1 MTLGYLCEGFLE
13 IKMELKS
20 CIILSWSERDKP
32 VIKERN
38 FQIDFEGKVRQL
50 FDYSLKSNDPRH
62 SIILHI
68 SSFAFLKIIISIL
81 HMHKSNI

>member
-38 FQIDFEGKVRQL
+38 LQIDFEGKVRQL
-50 FDYSLKSNDPRH
+50 FDNSLRSNDPRLH

-68 SSFAFLKIIISIL
+68 SSFAFLKII
-81 HMHKSNI
+81 NINIAHA